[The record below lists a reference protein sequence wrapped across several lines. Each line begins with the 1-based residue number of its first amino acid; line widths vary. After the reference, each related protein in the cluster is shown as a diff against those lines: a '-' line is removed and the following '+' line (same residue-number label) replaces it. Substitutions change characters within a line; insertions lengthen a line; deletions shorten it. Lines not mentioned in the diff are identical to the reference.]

1 GRRGS
6 TATCAPTRAPCG
18 WRDDPRSR
26 RSPGPGA
33 CCARAETPAEP
44 ARPRRHGRRRT
55 GQERDAPA
63 RSVLLTS
70 CRRSDGADLLGLRPL
85 VALADIELHALPL
98 VEGAVAVHVDLA
110 VVHEDVC
117 AASVDLDESV
127 ALFGVEPLDR
137 ALRHTC
143 HLLCRPSTIARRD
156 RGAATSRPPP
166 ERVAH
171 WCEPYCCT
179 EAP

>member
-1 GRRGS
+1 SLFLLLR
-6 TATCAPTRAPCG
+6 PCLVHVHA
-18 WRDDPRSR
+18 S
-26 RSPGPGA
+26 SPLLP
-33 CCARAETPAEP
+33 CARPLSGCGAGRPDP
-44 ARPRRHGRRRT
+44 PRRRGRRRT

-85 VALADIELHALPL
+85 VALADLELHALPL

-137 ALRHTC
+137 ALCHTC

-156 RGAATSRPPP
+156 RGAA
-166 ERVAH
+166 
-171 WCEPYCCT
+171 
-179 EAP
+179 